1 MEFKFFSVDK
11 QTTAKSDILN
21 ITIYYKDKIYF
32 VENLEQATAHKIIK
46 MLEFLDFEYS
56 TI

>member
-46 MLEFLDFEYS
+46 ILEFLGFEYS